1 MSPALSWLMGLAA
14 MLGGILMAAQ
24 GPIYARMSAALGG
37 NPLFAAMLAFALATL
52 PGGCSGC
59 TLGAPRRRI

>member
-1 MSPALSWLMGLAA
+1 